1 MAKERNRYLAIL
13 IIVLPFLLV
22 AGFYMFRKQPKEGK
36 LQESLPTSS
45 SPLGLGEYIYM
56 DRMGVLHTKNGCTS
70 VFKDRGAKPVHPV
83 IVSDV
88 SRSNIA
94 SICSQCVTE
103 EQYSLLKALAE
114 SNEIDEE
121 NNTDE

>member
-22 AGFYMFRKQPKEGK
+22 AGFYMYRCQPTKESP
-36 LQESLPTSS
+36 QESLPASS
-45 SPLGLGEYIYM
+45 KPLGEYIYM

-70 VFKDRGAKPVHPV
+70 VFKDRGAKPVNPV
-83 IVSDV
+83 SVTDISI
-88 SRSNIA
+88 RNIA

-114 SNEIDEE
+114 SNEIEKE
-121 NNTDE
+121 NSTDE